1 MIDEMLNPDTK
12 AYGAERLEITLM
24 SFITDCFNAILETR
38 LHLPLT
44 ILPILTKWHT
54 VVAKRNPN
62 ITSIMIIS
70 QHGLTAANIQGR
82 FQ

>member
-1 MIDEMLNPDTK
+1 MYHRIFFSSRVLRLHLAVINSCQQTRVFASLIDMSDEMLYPDTK

-44 ILPILTKWHT
+44 ILPILTK
-54 VVAKRNPN
+54 
-62 ITSIMIIS
+62 
-70 QHGLTAANIQGR
+70 
-82 FQ
+82 